1 MKRHFAILITDGLTA
16 RRFEF
21 KSEYWDAVSLFRLVA
36 KKVAWACGA
45 RGIEVPVEGEGA
57 WLFAPEH
64 MVPELPGRLGEG
76 KALKMA
82 VLEGVL
88 VWLLDAESF
97 SGRAM
102 GCDYWVAPIDVPLSA
117 VKRVKRLMEEHDISD
132 LFDITV
138 EEEKAVISM
147 HTTSMGY
154 STVDLVENFLAGL
167 ARVLKGTPFDG
178 QVLSYDFDLG
188 EQVGVHVLVAG
199 KMFTIP
205 FDREVY
211 IKAKVI
217 GLPGGRAI
225 VEKVLSE

>member
-1 MKRHFAILITDGLTA
+1 
-16 RRFEF
+16 
-21 KSEYWDAVSLFRLVA
+21 
-36 KKVAWACGA
+36 
-45 RGIEVPVEGEGA
+45 
-57 WLFAPEH
+57 
-64 MVPELPGRLGEG
+64 
-76 KALKMA
+76 
-82 VLEGVL
+82 
-88 VWLLDAESF
+88 
-97 SGRAM
+97 M

-117 VKRVKRLMEEHDISD
+117 VKRVKRLMEEHDVSD

-205 FDREVY
+205 FDREVIRCDGIKPGEVREVY
-211 IKAKVI
+211 VKAKVV

-225 VEKVLSE
+225 VEKILG